1 MSLFGSLST
10 GVMALNA
17 QSQAMTTISNN
28 IANTQTTGY
37 KRSTVAFANL
47 VTGLST
53 ESVLLPGGV
62 RGAEVSEITKQ
73 GLLEQT
79 AADTDLGILGRG
91 FFIVSDRQANDQTF
105 PVYTRAGQ
113 FREDEDGI
121 LVNAQGYT
129 LYGWRLDADGNI
141 PNNFDDINILEPID
155 TNLIPGFAAPTT
167 TITGAINFDAG
178 QIVDPSVNIPHFS
191 RIITVYDSLGTSH
204 TANMM
209 VTKAPLPAANEW
221 FVDVTRSDGTSL
233 ITGDPVDY
241 SATPPDATNS
251 ATFIFDPQGNLASIT
266 PPGGV
271 ADPLL
276 TSLTLNAGA
285 GGIDWGNGSD
295 TTQTITFDVGRF
307 SQLNAPYLTTEVKQ
321 NGSAFGERQ
330 TVDIEPDGTVNVIF
344 TNGEIVPLYKIPL
357 ADFPNADQLTISSQN
372 IFRPNSA
379 TGEPLIR
386 EPLTASAGQIFQK
399 SLERSNVDIAQEFS
413 ALIVTQRAYSAGTKV
428 INTTDQMLQ
437 ELMQIR

>member
-37 KRSTVAFANL
+37 KRSTVAFSNL

-62 RGAEVSEITKQ
+62 RGTEVSEITKQ

-79 AADTDLGILGRG
+79 GADTDLGILGRG
-91 FFIVSDRQANDQTF
+91 FFIVSDRQATDQSF

-121 LVNAQGYT
+121 LVNSQGFT

-141 PNNFDDINILEPID
+141 PNNFDDLNILEPID
-155 TNLIPGFAAPTT
+155 TNLIPGFAAPTSS
-167 TITGAINFDAG
+167 ISGAINFNAG
-178 QIVDPSVNIPHFS
+178 QVVDPTVNIPHFS
-191 RIITVYDSLGTSH
+191 RIITVYDSFGTSH
-204 TANMM
+204 TANLV
-209 VTKAPLPAANEW
+209 VTKAAAPAINEW
-221 FVDVTRSDGTSL
+221 YVDVTRADGTSL
-233 ITGDPVDY
+233 ITGNPVDY
-241 SATPPDATNS
+241 STTPPDATNS
-251 ATFIFDPQGNLASIT
+251 ATLTFDAQGNLATIA
-266 PPGGV
+266 PPGGA

-276 TSLTLNAGA
+276 STLTLDAGA

-295 TTQTITFDVGRF
+295 TSQTITFDVSRF
-307 SQLNAPYLTTEVKQ
+307 TQLNAPYLTTEVTQ
-321 NGSAFGERQ
+321 NGAAFGERQ
-330 TVDIEPDGTVNVIF
+330 TIDIMADGTVNVVF

-357 ADFPNADQLTISSQN
+357 ADFPNSDQLTISSQN
-372 IFRPNSA
+372 VFRPNSA

-386 EPLTASAGQIFQK
+386 EPQTSSAGQIFQK
-399 SLERSNVDIAQEFS
+399 SLERANVDIAQEFS